1 MPDNLF
7 TGPLFKM
14 RSLNLPFPGGERWL
28 GLRSVAA
35 TPYQCVTLDA
45 IVLVEYL
52 PQHDDQ
58 ITNW

>member
-1 MPDNLF
+1 L
-7 TGPLFKM
+7 
-14 RSLNLPFPGGERWL
+14 SFPGGERWL

-58 ITNW
+58 ITTW